1 LLNELIQQ
9 VEAGKR
15 SDSGFKKEAWVAVT
29 VYVNTLTIASITLE
43 QCKNKVDM
51 LKGYWKGFNWL
62 RDQSGFGYN
71 EETGLIKVLYNV
83 WENVI
88 KVSLFQS

>member
-1 LLNELIQQ
+1 
-9 VEAGKR
+9 
-15 SDSGFKKEAWVAVT
+15 
-29 VYVNTLTIASITLE
+29 
-43 QCKNKVDM
+43 M

-71 EETGLIKVLYNV
+71 EETGLIEAPYNV

-88 KVSLFQS
+88 KVSLF